1 MNNVDIKAAEPDRV
15 SASYM
20 LLMKSNC
27 QIAFQPLSR
36 ADEILTFFGW
46 HSSHHRNSGVRRH
59 TRWSLAATRWGA
71 AHLK

>member
-36 ADEILTFFGW
+36 ADEILTFFFVGVL
-46 HSSHHRNSGVRRH
+46 RIAGILGSG
-59 TRWSLAATRWGA
+59 ATLDGV
-71 AHLK
+71 